1 MPPRAACWVDAN
13 QYLHIPQ
20 AARRLLH
27 LAKYERS
34 TRASEKS
41 KATSTALQQ
50 LRSQ

>member
-27 LAKYERS
+27 LERS
-34 TRASEKS
+34 GDCMARLQNSYTPAPEVSEP
-41 KATSTALQQ
+41 AL
-50 LRSQ
+50 